1 MENAPATEHVAPRGL
16 AEESAKR
23 QRDGEVGS
31 SFFVWSKPLEKPV
44 RVTGTPQVSLTAKGE
59 GNVMLKLYDVAPDG
73 TAVMFDEQVS
83 LLHSG
88 RLTVDLKATDWTLAA
103 GHVLA
108 VEIGSIQTGSWRDT
122 PSGETVEVRGARLR
136 LALDDP
142 ADDIATPGDRSP
154 FLDTYL
160 RQYTVELPAG
170 PGTFT
175 VVPGGRL

>member
-1 MENAPATEHVAPRGL
+1 MENAPATEQPAPKGL
-16 AEESAKR
+16 AKGIAK
-23 QRDGEVGS
+23 QQASGEVTS
-31 SFFVWSKPLEKPV
+31 SFFRWSRPLEQAV
-44 RVTGTPQVSLTAKGE
+44 RITGTPRISLTAQGE
-59 GNVMLKLYDVAPDG
+59 GNVMLKLYDIAPDG

-83 LLHSG
+83 LVGPG

-122 PSGETVEVRGARLR
+122 PSGETIRVKGAQLR

-142 ADDIATPGDRSP
+142 ADDVPTDGARSP

-160 RQYTVELPAG
+160 RQYTVHLPPG
-170 PGTFT
+170 PATFT
-175 VVPGGRL
+175 VTPGSHI